1 MWNSFGD
8 ICTTA
13 RCNRPAL
20 NQARGFSFSS
30 VAPCVCC
37 RGRDRAHSFACGMCM
52 AYQNN
57 ASRQDKPKDVC
68 GQTRAKKKPRDI
80 HVSGSPSLRVFSRT
94 LFAVSKSIVTGFNKS
109 DDGEAGGEMQQCG
122 KGEESEIAV

>member
-8 ICTTA
+8 ICATA

-20 NQARGFSFSS
+20 NRPGVLVSPLWLRVSAVG
-30 VAPCVCC
+30 VVTE
-37 RGRDRAHSFACGMCM
+37 HIHTCGICM

-57 ASRQDKPKDVC
+57 ASRQDEPKDVC
-68 GQTRAKKKPRDI
+68 GQTRAKKPRDI
-80 HVSGSPSLRVFSRT
+80 RVSGSPSLRVFLRT

-109 DDGEAGGEMQQCG
+109 DDEEAGGEM
-122 KGEESEIAV
+122 